1 MEVRSLKKKLADNPA
16 ASGIILDSLLYRTK
30 LSRTL
35 CLYADRLLTPSRA
48 TELLCFVGKSS
59 GLRMIYIEK
68 NMIKTLVLT
77 LTRPWAILKTIPK
90 NQKRFDRLVTLAEFS
105 LSRLINLTELAFTVS
120 VRSESYEDRRRST
133 YPDNMVIANEAG
145 IAELPENGRDLLSG
159 ARYDTG
165 SLQSCLEM
173 LKRLS
178 ETQY

>member
-1 MEVRSLKKKLADNPA
+1 M
-16 ASGIILDSLLYRTK
+16 
-30 LSRTL
+30 
-35 CLYADRLLTPSRA
+35 
-48 TELLCFVGKSS
+48 
-59 GLRMIYIEK
+59 
-68 NMIKTLVLT
+68 
-77 LTRPWAILKTIPK
+77 
-90 NQKRFDRLVTLAEFS
+90 
-105 LSRLINLTELAFTVS
+105 NLTELAFTVS